1 MALRILLITVAV
13 LLTGASIRSAI
24 SERGDLLMRTIGL
37 LSGIATLLLIAAVFT
52 QPSAAESPPLTLVVG
67 IGLLAAAAALSVL
80 HLLILLRR
88 GRRSDS
94 AA

>member
-1 MALRILLITVAV
+1 MLRLLLVAIALV
-13 LLTGASIRSAI
+13 LAAASLRSAVVD
-24 SERGDLLMRTIGL
+24 RGDLLMRTIGL

-52 QPSAAESPPLTLVVG
+52 EPSAPHSPPLILVAG

-80 HLLILLRR
+80 HLLMLFRR
-88 GRRSDS
+88 GGRGGS